1 VAVAALRDLLEMRT
15 AAPADFSAEGA
26 AVLVSSDLGGTSQLY
41 LTRLSD
47 GEGLVQVTD
56 EEEPV
61 AGFFLPGSD
70 RMLVLMDERGDEIEQ
85 LYVLDRARPAG
96 REPLVVEPGS
106 FHRTPSVSRD
116 GRVLAYAT
124 NRRNGVDWDVVV
136 RDLASGEE
144 RVVFADG
151 GWCQV
156 AGFSPDSSLVAVLKL
171 TPRSGDN
178 DLYLVDVATGES
190 FCAVPHD
197 DAAEVGP
204 PAWLPNGQA
213 FYFATSVGRD
223 TMGIARYDLAERTW
237 SYVIEEHWDLNCAV
251 DEAGRTLFVDWN
263 VDGYTRLELRDPGSL
278 VLRREVELP
287 GRGVVGA
294 LTPSRDGRWLAY
306 QFSSPLVA
314 GDVWVCDTETGRSQR
329 LTDSPSAVVGA
340 DLVEPELHRFESFD
354 GESVPVFLYRPPGAK
369 TAPVV
374 IMIHGGPEAQLRP
387 IFSPLAQYFVT
398 NGYAV
403 AAPNVRGSTG
413 YGKRYEH
420 LDDVRNRLDSVR
432 DLISLHDWLTT
443 MPGIDASKA
452 VLYGGSYGGYMVLA
466 GLAFHP
472 DRWAAGI
479 EIVGISSLLTFLEN
493 TAEWRRGYR
502 EREYGSLE
510 HDRDFLLEASPLT
523 RVDQIRAPLFI
534 IHGANDPRVPV
545 GEARQIHGSLTERG
559 VPCELLVYDDEGHGL
574 KKLRNRLDAYPRA
587 ITFLE
592 RALSAQAEAAPLE
605 AAPEGSSSPA
615 KQTDHT

>member
-1 VAVAALRDLLEMRT
+1 MVVAALRDLLEVRT
-15 AAPADFSAEGA
+15 AAPADFRADGA
-26 AVLVSSDLGGTSQLY
+26 VVLVSSDLGGTSQLY
-41 LTRLSD
+41 LAKVGDD
-47 GEGLVQVTD
+47 GGLVQVTD

-61 AGFFLPGSD
+61 VGFFLPGSD
-70 RMLVLMDERGDEIEQ
+70 RVLLQMDERGNEIEQ
-85 LYVLDRARPAG
+85 LYVLDREGKRG
-96 REPLVVEPGS
+96 REPLVVEPGF

-116 GRVLAYAT
+116 GKALAYTT
-124 NRRNGVDWDVVV
+124 NRRNGVDWDVIV
-136 RDLASGEE
+136 RNLASGGE
-144 RVVFADG
+144 RVVYADG

-156 AGFSPDSSLVAVLKL
+156 AGLSPDGSLLAVLKL

-178 DLYLVDVATGES
+178 DLYLVDIATGES

-197 DAAEVGP
+197 DASEVGP
-204 PAWLPNGQA
+204 PAWLPDGQT
-213 FYFATSVGRD
+213 FFFATSIGRD
-223 TMGIARYDLAERTW
+223 SRGIALYDLAERTW
-237 SYVIEEHWDLNCAV
+237 AYVIEERWDLNCAV
-251 DEAGRTLFVDWN
+251 DDAGRTLFVDWN
-263 VDGYTRLELRDPGSL
+263 IDGYTRLELRDPDTL
-278 VLRREVELP
+278 DVRREVELP

-294 LTPSRDGRWLAY
+294 LTPSRDGSRLAY

-314 GDVWVCDTETGRSQR
+314 GDVGICDTATGSSER
-329 LTDSPSAVVGA
+329 LTISPSTVAEA
-340 DLVEPELHRFESFD
+340 DLVEPELHRFQSFD
-354 GESVPVFLYRPPGAK
+354 GESVPVFLYHPPGTDA
-369 TAPVV
+369 APVV

-432 DLISLHDWLTT
+432 DLVSLHDWLKTV
-443 MPGIDASKA
+443 PGIDASKA

-479 EIVGISSLLTFLEN
+479 EIVGISSLITFLEN
-493 TAEWRRGYR
+493 TAEWRRAFR

-510 HDRDFLLEASPLT
+510 HDRDFLHEASPLT
-523 RVDQIRAPLFI
+523 HVDQIQAPLFI

-545 GEARQIHGSLTERG
+545 REAHQIHHSLKERG
-559 VPCELLVYDDEGHGL
+559 IPSELLVYDDEGHGL
-574 KKLRNRLDAYPRA
+574 KKLSNRLDAYPKA
-587 ITFLE
+587 VDFLE
-592 RALSAQAEAAPLE
+592 HALNA
-605 AAPEGSSSPA
+605 
-615 KQTDHT
+615 